1 MRIRVLRVTGMP
13 HGALLWIDDQP
24 RRFTVYID
32 ESLIS
37 DLGVQVLEGALNYIV
52 QFWRR
57 LSVVEVQHPKLRPV
71 VG

>member
-1 MRIRVLRVTGMP
+1 MRIRVLRVSGMP
-13 HGALLWIDDQP
+13 HGALIWIDDQP

-32 ESLIS
+32 ESVIT

-57 LSVVEVQHPKLRPV
+57 LACTQVQRPALRPV

>member
-1 MRIRVLRVTGMP
+1 MP
-13 HGALLWIDDQP
+13 HGALIWVDDQP

-32 ESLIS
+32 ESVITE
-37 DLGVQVLEGALNYIV
+37 LGVQVLEGALNYIV

-57 LSVVEVQHPKLRPV
+57 LSGVQGQRPVLRPV

>member
-32 ESLIS
+32 ESLITE
-37 DLGVQVLEGALNYIV
+37 LGVQVLEGALNYIV

-57 LSVVEVQHPKLRPV
+57 LPAVEVQRPHLRPV